1 MFVSLYQAGLDTT
14 GVTGPEADL
23 LVERA
28 RAGFQAGRS
37 ERRAVYRKL
46 GAVVDAALGLHE
58 FLLANEDR
66 IQYDPALGSSRDPVL
81 EAVPDT
87 PELGND
93 MWPLFSIGWMGSR
106 PAWTRWERW
115 TALRPSG
122 FSLSSSHSW
131 MPCGS
136 AEP

>member
-14 GVTGPEADL
+14 SVTGPEADL

-66 IQYDPALGSSRDPVL
+66 IQYDPALGSSRDPAL

-93 MWPLFSIGWMGSR
+93 MWDRVDGITASLDALGALDRVTTERLLALLFSQLDVVRIR
-106 PAWTRWERW
+106 
-115 TALRPSG
+115 
-122 FSLSSSHSW
+122 
-131 MPCGS
+131 
-136 AEP
+136 

>member
-87 PELGND
+87 PEFGND
-93 MWPLFSIGWMGSR
+93 MWDRVDGITASLDALGALDRVTTERLLALLFSQLDAVRIR
-106 PAWTRWERW
+106 
-115 TALRPSG
+115 
-122 FSLSSSHSW
+122 
-131 MPCGS
+131 
-136 AEP
+136 

>member
-93 MWPLFSIGWMGSR
+93 MWDRVDGITASLDALGALDRVTTERLLALLFSQLDAVLIR
-106 PAWTRWERW
+106 
-115 TALRPSG
+115 
-122 FSLSSSHSW
+122 
-131 MPCGS
+131 
-136 AEP
+136 